1 MRSILLYFY
10 VIGWIDKA
18 FSEDLAGFRN
28 HDKCV
33 RIGLMCGAANL
44 VRFGLGAGTEQ
55 YLALGRG
62 LRTFCA
68 DQRRSPC
75 ADLVDMRCHGMPLRR
90 DDDVELSGARAV
102 HNFIDDG
109 RGYKRRNKS
118 I

>member
-55 YLALGRG
+55 YL
-62 LRTFCA
+62 
-68 DQRRSPC
+68 RS
-75 ADLVDMRCHGMPLRR
+75 V
-90 DDDVELSGARAV
+90 VV
-102 HNFIDDG
+102 
-109 RGYKRRNKS
+109 
-118 I
+118 